1 MTEQYKMR
9 PAALEDWP
17 AIVALDQEIFGAY
30 GAQEEP
36 DIIRSRMLTF
46 PQGCAVLE
54 GERGHGR
61 PFIAGYLTTEKWAEL
76 REPVLDEDPQE
87 SHRPSGRVLCITTL
101 AVAPDCQNQGLGP
114 RLLDRAVAIAR
125 QEGCG
130 QIILETAHAERFY
143 LRHRFRR
150 TGARTERGIR
160 MAIMVLDLTDYAA
173 SSTGP

>member
-1 MTEQYKMR
+1 MTEHYKMR
-9 PAALEDWP
+9 PAALADWP
-17 AIVALDQEIFGAY
+17 VIVALDQEIFGAY

-36 DIIRSRMLTF
+36 DIIRSRLLTF

-54 GERGHGR
+54 GERGDGR

-87 SHRPSGRVLCITTL
+87 SHQPDGRVLCITTL